1 MQPQGANLCFFSNN
15 LAIPTCGRAKSNQ
28 KTAPQSLVQSQETK
42 IHHWSRKIRSRTTQK
57 YFSKKKEST
66 KYFTHVLIYDQ
77 NLAKPTKICSQNSV
91 FVVDLY
97 PSWFQATMSENS
109 ICHQAST
116 SPPFTWSLSKGI
128 LPKTL
133 IQVWG
138 VLRPMKDSHHDGFEA
153 LSFWDSSKRALNNID
168 ELMGFRGI
176 GGVLFCSGLP
186 RAQSLE

>member
-1 MQPQGANLCFFSNN
+1 MAGPRATKKQP
-15 LAIPTCGRAKSNQ
+15 
-28 KTAPQSLVQSQETK
+28 PQSLVQSQETK

-57 YFSKKKEST
+57 YFSKEKEST
-66 KYFTHVLIYDQ
+66 KYFSYVLIYDQ

-116 SPPFTWSLSKGI
+116 SPPFTWWLSKGI

-138 VLRPMKDSHHDGFEA
+138 VLSPWRIPITTDLRLSHFEIHQ
-153 LSFWDSSKRALNNID
+153 K
-168 ELMGFRGI
+168 
-176 GGVLFCSGLP
+176 GLWTI
-186 RAQSLE
+186 SMN